1 MSDMLPEI
9 DELRREAAATIH
21 DHWKFFLADGVLMMI
36 LGGAAIVVPSIASL
50 AITIFVGWL
59 FFVGGIFRAL
69 AAWRRRRAPAFG
81 WSLATGILAALLGVI
96 LLVRPLQGMLTLTLA
111 LAAFFI
117 VGGIGTILI
126 ALEYRRHLT
135 SWGWLLLSGVIDLVL
150 AYLILEGWPSSAGW
164 AIGLLAGINMFFF
177 GLSLVMTAIAA
188 RALGPGHRQGP
199 GAG

>member
-1 MSDMLPEI
+1 MTDGLPEF
-9 DELRREAAATIH
+9 DEIRREAAAAIH
-21 DHWKFFLADGVLMMI
+21 DHWKFFLADGVLMM
-36 LGGAAIVVPSIASL
+36 LLGAAAIIVPDLASL

-59 FFVGGIFRAL
+59 FFVGGVFRAL
-69 AAWRRRRAPAFG
+69 MAWRRRRSPAFG
-81 WSLATGILAALLGVI
+81 WSLATGLLAALLGII
-96 LLVRPLQGMLTLTLA
+96 LVARPLQGMLTLTAA

-117 VGGIGTILI
+117 IGGIGTLLI
-126 ALEYRRHLT
+126 AFEYRRHLT

-188 RALGPGHRQGP
+188 RALGSHSGTG
-199 GAG
+199 